1 MRLDLGQTNRASLA
15 FMRKVDASTL
25 FAASKGSFGAGSWA
39 PDDGLVFPD
48 AKRRPY
54 DYYKAGELNTHEM
67 MIGGNSMDAL
77 GAYELPADQ
86 TLSMADYKQWMS
98 GTWGNNTEA
107 VEGQYPV
114 AGRFFGNTNAAYI
127 QASGDCGKPATQ
139 LLMQD
144 ATPSQSR
151 CWLHYTAH
159 TELS

>member
-1 MRLDLGQTNRASLA
+1 
-15 FMRKVDASTL
+15 MRKVDASTL

-98 GTWGNNTEA
+98 GTWGNNTEV

-127 QASGDCGKPATQ
+127 QASGDCGKPAINALSY